1 MNNGLNIKHYK
12 VKSFFFLL
20 KLVAR
25 EYLCSYKCPNYRV
38 TISVQDTSTQEVS
51 LFYFKTLLF
60 HWFLNSQ
67 PHGIYLNLKWDNQH
81 SLVRWILDCCYNFC
95 CWIFCL
101 LLFLPYHPQ
110 FLSTSKTIWQYTF
123 LLLWAYLKHGV

>member
-12 VKSFFFLL
+12 GKWFFFLL
-20 KLVAR
+20 KLVSR
-25 EYLCSYKCPNYRV
+25 EYLCSYKCSNYRV

-51 LFYFKTLLF
+51 LFYFKTSLF

-67 PHGIYLNLKWDNQH
+67 PYGIYLSLKWDNQRR
-81 SLVRWILDCCYNFC
+81 LLRWTLDRCYNFC

-101 LLFLPYHPQ
+101 LLSFPSHSQ